1 MLNKRQEI
9 PFRERGK
16 AIYLRIHRMDIVTIF
31 VTIVPVIFI
40 VPHLIFANRLGDK
53 TPDSHEGGD
62 SIYVPMKVLTYL

>member
-1 MLNKRQEI
+1 
-9 PFRERGK
+9 
-16 AIYLRIHRMDIVTIF
+16 MDIVTIF

-62 SIYVPMKVLTYL
+62 SIYVPMKVLPTFKPMHCQSQINLYDWQKKTRRSG